1 MTVAPKKMLIFS
13 FLVAAIFFVSV
24 AVINIFCISSDKN
37 SFEEVL
43 STMSLDKARSFFI
56 NHPNSPYK
64 DELVKEL
71 IKWCDQE
78 NTKEC
83 YEMILSVIPENHVCY
98 QGLLNG
104 YKQNFEN
111 NK

>member
-1 MTVAPKKMLIFS
+1 MAAALKKLLIFS
-13 FLVAAIFFVSV
+13 FFVSAIFFVSV
-24 AVINIFCISSDKN
+24 AVTNIFCISSDKN
-37 SFEEVL
+37 SFEDVL
-43 STMSLDKARSFFI
+43 STLSLDKARRFFI

-64 DELVKEL
+64 DEIVKEL

-83 YEMILSVIPENHVCY
+83 YEMILSVIPENHVSY
-98 QGLLNG
+98 QGLLNR
-104 YKQNFEN
+104 YKQNFDN